1 MDKIANTK
9 REKNVFRSR
18 VLIASV
24 FMITMALLLI
34 YRLFDLQ
41 IINHDYY
48 IEEALGNQLQIL
60 PIPPI
65 RGNILDR
72 NGKILATNELSYRLT
87 ITPEK
92 IDNINDTFIELQI
105 SELIE
110 EEDIER
116 FNKNLSRYKKFHNIP
131 IKYNLSE
138 EIAAGFLVANQLSG
152 VEIEPY
158 FHRVY
163 PNESSSAHLIGYVSS
178 MSKEDKDYY
187 DKNNYA
193 GTTFVG
199 KTGIENSMKRCY
211 MLLR

>member
-1 MDKIANTK
+1 M
-9 REKNVFRSR
+9 
-18 VLIASV
+18 
-24 FMITMALLLI
+24 
-34 YRLFDLQ
+34 
-41 IINHDYY
+41 
-48 IEEALGNQLQIL
+48 
-60 PIPPI
+60 
-65 RGNILDR
+65 
-72 NGKILATNELSYRLT
+72 ATNELSYRLT

-92 IDNINDTFIELQI
+92 IDNINDTFIKLQL

-110 EEDIER
+110 EEEIER

-138 EIAAGFLVANQLSG
+138 SVAAGFLVENQLSG

-163 PNESSSAHLIGYVSS
+163 PNGSSSSHIVGYVSS

-193 GTTFVG
+193 GTTFAVSY
-199 KTGIENSMKRCY
+199 THLTLPTI
-211 MLLR
+211 LLV